1 MKAMILAA
9 GPGTRLLP
17 LTEEKPKVLMPV
29 VNKPVIGRVV
39 EYLKRHGI
47 RSIVVNVHHHS
58 QQVIN
63 YLDGGR
69 PFGMEIDVRVEPEI
83 LGTGGGIKNTEDF
96 WENELFVVMNGDILT
111 DIDLH
116 QAYEAHRKSG
126 GLVTLILHDCEP
138 YNQIQVGDKGIVTG
152 IAQESAPGR
161 LAFTGIHIM
170 EPDLLSYIPE
180 GEYADIIDCYR
191 RLIES
196 GEMMGAHISAGHYW
210 RDMGTVDNYV
220 KVNKELLGEDSL
232 SLGRDSLLDP
242 SVKIEEWAIVG
253 EKNRLEKDVEIRRSI
268 LWDEVRVKEGAK
280 VIDSIVTS
288 CREVN
293 RDLIGE
299 IY

>member
-9 GPGTRLLP
+9 GLGTRLLP

-69 PFGMEIDVRVEPEI
+69 PFGMEIAVRVEPEI

-96 WENELFVVMNGDILT
+96 WDNELFVVMNGDILT

-116 QAYEAHRKSG
+116 QACEAHRKAG
-126 GLVTLILHDCEP
+126 GLVTLILHNCEP

-180 GEYADIIDCYR
+180 GEYSDIIDCYR

-196 GEMMGAHISAGHYW
+196 GGMMKAHISTGHYW

-220 KVNKELLGEDSL
+220 KVNKELLGEESL
-232 SLGRDSLLDP
+232 SVGSDSLLDP

-268 LWDEVRVKEGAK
+268 LWDEVRVKEGEK